1 MATMA
6 KTIAPAMKSILGLF
20 DWERAMKAIMPTDP
34 SMGTT
39 EVSRLEA
46 LGGSSRSGG
55 GSRASSP
62 CGRVGMFSSTGSG
75 SCFFLASLAMSPP
88 NALFYRLIIPARAVG
103 PLRPPWEDWGT
114 GRTGT
119 RRRTRERIHAA
130 ANPNRMS

>member
-103 PLRPPWEDWGT
+103 PLRPPVGGLGHGPHWHT
-114 GRTGT
+114 PPHT
-119 RRRTRERIHAA
+119 
-130 ANPNRMS
+130 

>member
-6 KTIAPAMKSILGLF
+6 KTIAPAMKSIRGLL

-55 GSRASSP
+55 GSRARSP
-62 CGRVGMFSSTGSG
+62 
-75 SCFFLASLAMSPP
+75 
-88 NALFYRLIIPARAVG
+88 
-103 PLRPPWEDWGT
+103 
-114 GRTGT
+114 
-119 RRRTRERIHAA
+119 
-130 ANPNRMS
+130 